1 MAETI
6 TNLKVRF
13 GADTSNFKK
22 GMSEGEKAMN
32 DFKENAGG
40 AFDQFAAAFGV
51 NMDALRGGIS
61 SVQKNLFGLGSA
73 LQGATA
79 GSGGLTAALKLLKV
93 ALISTGIGA
102 LIVALGSLISYFT
115 KTERGA
121 EWVRKIMKEIGAVVN
136 VLVDRVSALGETIFK
151 AFSDP
156 KQAISDL
163 WEALK
168 KNIVNRFEGLIDLF
182 KAVGGGLQALF
193 NRDIKGLENAAVK
206 AGFAV
211 TQMMTG
217 LDAEQQMK
225 LAESIR
231 GIAKEMSEEARIA
244 GELQDAREK
253 LQDQEIA
260 LIEIQARRR
269 KEIAEARLLVEDENI
284 SAEERLKA
292 MQRAADLEKKTLS
305 ENLALQRE
313 KIRIAE
319 AEIALAESTDDDY
332 RALSEEKAKLHDIE
346 TESLKTQR
354 RLQVE
359 INSVTKEI
367 EKQTAAIKK
376 KRDEEFR
383 GAALRIEPYKQ
394 SIDYKGL
401 EIDKLRDWN
410 EKQTKILDD
419 AKGVALD
426 FSLAFTGFFED
437 ISVGLGESLGKIISG
452 TGNFKDLGVAV
463 GEALGGLLISLG
475 KVAIS
480 AGIVSLG
487 LSEMFA
493 SSFLNPAAAMAA
505 IAAGIG
511 AVALGTALKAS
522 LNNIASGGSG
532 SSGTF
537 SGQTSVYDLR
547 DTASMT
553 ANVINIKPQT
563 VAVEITGTGKI
574 KGNDIYFTYEKA
586 RQNRRTNT

>member
-22 GMSEGEKAMN
+22 GLSDGERAMN
-32 DFKENAGG
+32 DFKGKAGNS
-40 AFDQFAAAFGV
+40 FDEFSKVFGV
-51 NMDALRGGIS
+51 NLQTLRDGIQSTQQSLNGFS
-61 SVQKNLFGLGSA
+61 SAFSSA
-73 LQGATA
+73 SA
-79 GSGGLTAALKLLKV
+79 GSSGLSKALGILKT

-102 LIVALGSLISYFT
+102 LVVALGSLVAYFT

-121 EWVRKIMKEIGAVVN
+121 EFVGKVMKSIGAIVD
-136 VLVDRVSALGETIFK
+136 VLVDRVSTFGEIIFN
-151 AFSDP
+151 AFNNP
-156 KQAISDL
+156 RKAISDL

-168 KNIVNRFEGLIDLF
+168 NNIVNRFTGLIDLF
-182 KAVGGGLQALF
+182 KAVGSGLEALF
-193 NRDIKGLENAAVK
+193 NKDIKGLEVAAIK
-206 AGFAV
+206 TGFAV
-211 TQMMTG
+211 TQITTG
-217 LDAEQQMK
+217 LDIDQQKK
-225 LAESIR
+225 LAAGIR
-231 GIAKEMSEEARIA
+231 GVVKEMKDEAKA
-244 GELQDAREK
+244 AWELQAARDRLE
-253 LQDQEIA
+253 DQEIA

-376 KRDEEFR
+376 KRDEEFK

-394 SIDYKGL
+394 SVDYKGL

-426 FSLAFTGFFED
+426 FSQAFTGFFED

-463 GEALGGLLISLG
+463 GEAFGGLLISLG

-487 LSEMFA
+487 LSKMFA
-493 SSFLNPAAAMAA
+493 SSFLNPAAAIAA

-563 VAVEITGTGKI
+563 LAVEITGTGKI